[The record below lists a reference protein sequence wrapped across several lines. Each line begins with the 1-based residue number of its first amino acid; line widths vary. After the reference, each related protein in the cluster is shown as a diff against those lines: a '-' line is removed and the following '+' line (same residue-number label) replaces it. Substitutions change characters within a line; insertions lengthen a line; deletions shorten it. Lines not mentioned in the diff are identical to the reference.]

1 MAVAL
6 ILSIDLA
13 CKSYEEFGFCLLEE
27 LDGRVKDIRYPPY
40 QDIGLQEIPKP
51 DVFACKVL
59 NYCQYVGASIL
70 MLDGPQGWKDP
81 DNSLLH
87 QRICEKRWNTQAKT
101 GTKGNVK
108 PANFRPFVSFS
119 TEVFRLLAQGNMI
132 SLVTEPIIEIS
143 PQRILLVETYP
154 YSAWKSLKVDPL
166 PGKRNPSCN
175 SDKIASVAKTLEQ
188 SLLLPSVGKPSHD
201 ELSALV
207 AGVAGVAIAAKDES
221 RYIALGTAPKWT
233 PEGYLL
239 EGYIVN
245 PR

>member
-1 MAVAL
+1 MAL

-13 CKSYEEFGFCLLEE
+13 YKSYEDFGFCLLEE
-27 LDGRVKDIRYPPY
+27 SDGRIKDIRYLSY
-40 QDIGLQEIPKP
+40 QAIGLQQIPKP
-51 DVFACKVL
+51 DVFAWKVL
-59 NYCQYVGASIL
+59 NFCQYVGASIL

-81 DNSLLH
+81 ENGLPH

-119 TEVFRLLAQGNMI
+119 TEVFRFLAQDNII
-132 SLVTEPIIEIS
+132 SLVTEPIIEMS

-154 YSAWKSLKVDPL
+154 YSAWKSLNIGSL

-175 SDKIASVAKTLEQ
+175 SAQIALVAKNLEQ
-188 SLLLPSVGKPSHD
+188 SFLLPSVGKPSHD

-207 AGVAGVAIAAKDES
+207 AGLAGAAIAAKKES
-221 RYIALGTAPKWT
+221 RYVASGTAPKWT